1 MRRRDVQRDKVE
13 TIIGKGSKI
22 DGKIYITGSLRVEGR
37 VEGEVKAG
45 GDVFVGEEGLIVASV
60 QARNIIIAGEV
71 QGNVDALEKLENIV
85 RDMERGEM
93 PLDSA
98 LKSFEEGIRLI
109 RFCSAKLEET
119 QRRVDQL
126 LEKENSLQIK
136 KFQDEDT
143 DE

>member
-1 MRRRDVQRDKVE
+1 MAKE
-13 TIIGKGSKI
+13 KF
-22 DGKIYITGSLRVEGR
+22 E
-37 VEGEVKAG
+37 
-45 GDVFVGEEGLIVASV
+45 
-60 QARNIIIAGEV
+60 
-71 QGNVDALEKLENIV
+71 DALEKLENIV